1 MAKKRIIAYFMHESE
16 QLAAAQLMPG
26 AKITDSFA
34 IGEIDE
40 NDENTLRREG
50 LIIQEEPL
58 APPSPIGSRSFS
70 LETPAAASLLKDTW
84 IDTLQN
90 ATPSLVDY
98 YVIRLRGPILEEWRQ
113 QLDAT
118 NVILLEWI
126 PDRGYK
132 ARLRMDQVQIV
143 KALDFVDT
151 VTWIDPEQS
160 ALQIDSQALPATG
173 PGEESQGGLRML
185 TFDVRLHR
193 PEDLATVKDWLQT
206 NHISIAGSSARKIRI
221 YLLENSQLL
230 AELASLPQV
239 DMVAEYVTPQLWND
253 AARRLLSLDS
263 APMSNPATYLTQD
276 GKGQIVAIADT
287 GIDDQHP
294 DFQGRIVGKI
304 ARGRPN
310 DTSDP
315 VGHGTHVAGSVL
327 GDGTASGG
335 QIKGTAPGAS
345 LFFQS
350 LLDATGRLGGLPID
364 LNDLFDE
371 AYKAGA
377 RIHNNSWG
385 AATPSS
391 YTINSEEV
399 DEFVRNHPDML
410 IVIAAGNAGTSANP
424 KKAAIGFVDWLSVSS
439 PASCKNALTVGAS
452 RSDRTDGPLSLK
464 TWGSGWPASFPNPPI
479 ATENVSGDPNCLAA
493 FSSRGPTDDRRIK
506 PDLVAPGTDIAS
518 TKSSLA
524 PIGNFWG
531 AYPTTPAG
539 PPNPRYAFDG
549 GTSMAAPLV
558 AGCAALVRQY
568 YLEDRHHEPSAALL
582 KATLIN
588 STRWLSGNDST
599 APSAG
604 VPNYHQ
610 GHGRICMQM
619 AIPNPSR
626 RGFNL
631 QFVDDWKNPNL
642 AFVRTGQ
649 RRRFQ
654 LNLPAGSQELRICMA
669 YTDVAA
675 RGLQNNVNLMVQHIP
690 TGTKWVGNATLPDLL
705 TLPDPDNNVEV
716 VRIQTPSPGTYLIQI
731 FAGNLLKV
739 PQDFALVATG
749 VSVPALS
756 EI

>member
-1 MAKKRIIAYFMHESE
+1 MAKKRVIAYFMHESE
-16 QLAAAQLMPG
+16 QVAAEKLMPG
-26 AKITDSFA
+26 AQITDSFA
-34 IGEIDE
+34 VGEINESDE
-40 NDENTLRREG
+40 NILRSQG
-50 LIIQEEPL
+50 LVIQEEPVEVS
-58 APPSPIGSRSFS
+58 AAVTSPTLS
-70 LETPAAASLLKDTW
+70 LRTAAASILKESSFDVLE
-84 IDTLQN
+84 D
-90 ATPSLVDY
+90 AAPALVDY
-98 YVIRLRGPILEEWRQ
+98 YAIRLRGPLLEEWRQ
-113 QLDAT
+113 KLAAI
-118 NVILLEWI
+118 NVTLLEWI
-126 PDRGYK
+126 PARGYK
-132 ARLRMDQVQIV
+132 AKLKMDQIPTV
-143 KALDFVDT
+143 KALDFVET
-151 VTWIDPEQS
+151 VRWIEPEQ
-160 ALQIDSQALPATG
+160 ANIQIDSQSLPAQ
-173 PGEESQGGLRML
+173 GEGNSSQAGLRML
-185 TFDVRLHR
+185 TFDIRLHS
-193 PEDLATVKDWLQT
+193 PGDLGTVMQWLAIK
-206 NHISIAGSSARKIRI
+206 HIAIAGVSARKIRI
-221 YLLENSQLL
+221 YILEDSPLL
-230 AELASLPQV
+230 AELASLPEV
-239 DMVAEYVTPQLWND
+239 DVVAEYVIPQLWND
-253 AARRLLSLDS
+253 AARRLLSLDPS
-263 APMSNPATYLTQD
+263 SKTNPPTYFKQD

-310 DTSDP
+310 DATDP
-315 VGHGTHVAGSVL
+315 AGHGTHVAGSVL

-335 QIKGTAPGAS
+335 KIKGTAPAAS

-350 LLDATGRLGGLPID
+350 LLDSSGRLGGLPID

-371 AYKAGA
+371 AYQAGA

-410 IVIAAGNAGTSANP
+410 IVIAAGNAGTSAKP
-424 KKAAIGFVDWLSVSS
+424 RKAAVGFVDWLSISS

-452 RSDRTDGPLSLK
+452 RSDRTDGPSSSK
-464 TWGSGWPASFPNPPI
+464 TWGCGWPSSFPNPPI
-479 ATENVSGDPNCLAA
+479 AKEKISGDPNCLAA

-531 AYPTTPAG
+531 IYPTPPAG
-539 PPNPRYAFDG
+539 PVNPRYAFDG

-568 YLEDRHHEPSAALL
+568 YIDDCQHEPSAALL

-588 STRWLSGNDST
+588 STTWLPGGDST
-599 APSAG
+599 APSPG
-604 VPNYHQ
+604 TPNYHQ
-610 GHGRICMQM
+610 GHGRLCMQM
-619 AIPNPSR
+619 AIPNPSQP
-626 RGFNL
+626 GL
-631 QFVDDWKNPNL
+631 TLGFVDDWKNPKL
-642 AFVRTGQ
+642 AFVKTGQ

-654 LNLPAGSQELRICMA
+654 FNVGADAPELRICMA

-690 TGTKWVGNATLPDLL
+690 TGKKWVGNANLPDPL
-705 TLPDPDNNVEV
+705 TSPDPDNNVEV
-716 VRIQTPSPGTYLIQI
+716 VRMQTPAPGTYLIQV

-739 PQDFALVATG
+739 PQDFALVVTCVG
-749 VSVPALS
+749 LSALN

>member
-1 MAKKRIIAYFMHESE
+1 MAKKRVIAYFMHETE
-16 QLAAAQLMPG
+16 QLAATRLMPG
-26 AKITDSFA
+26 AEITDSFA

-40 NDENTLRREG
+40 KDENTLRGAG
-50 LIIQEEPL
+50 LVIQEEPL
-58 APPSPIGSRSFS
+58 PPAAIVSPTFS
-70 LETPAAASLLKDTW
+70 LRTAAVASVLKDTSL
-84 IDTLQN
+84 DALQD
-90 ATPSLVDY
+90 ATPALIDY
-98 YVIRLRGPILEEWRQ
+98 YVIRLRGPILEDWRQ
-113 QLDAT
+113 KLGAM
-118 NVILLEWI
+118 NVTLLEWI

-132 ARLRMDQVQIV
+132 AKLKMDQIQSV

-151 VTWIDPEQS
+151 VTWIEPEQS
-160 ALQIDSQALPATG
+160 NIQIDSESLPKQG
-173 PGEESQGGLRML
+173 PGEASQAGLRML
-185 TFDVRLHR
+185 TFDVRLHLA
-193 PEDLATVKDWLQT
+193 EDLGTVIQWLATKHVA
-206 NHISIAGSSARKIRI
+206 IAGVSARKIRI
-221 YLLENSQLL
+221 YLLENSPLL
-230 AELASLPQV
+230 AELAILPEV
-239 DMVAEYVTPQLWND
+239 DVVAEYVTPQLWND

-263 APMSNPATYLTQD
+263 PPASNPTTYLKQD
-276 GKGQIVAIADT
+276 GKGQIVAVADT

-310 DTSDP
+310 DATDP
-315 VGHGTHVAGSVL
+315 AGHGTHVAGSVL

-335 QIKGTAPGAS
+335 KIKGTAPAAS

-350 LLDATGRLGGLPID
+350 LLDSTGRLGGLPID

-371 AYKAGA
+371 AYQAGA

-424 KKAAIGFVDWLSVSS
+424 QKAAVGFVDWLSISS

-452 RSDRTDGPLSLK
+452 RSDRTDGPLSRK
-464 TWGSGWPASFPNPPI
+464 TWGAGWPSSFPNPPI
-479 ATENVSGDPNCLAA
+479 ATEKVSGDANCLAA

-531 AYPTTPAG
+531 CYPTPPAG
-539 PPNPRYAFDG
+539 PTNPRYAFDG

-558 AGCAALVRQY
+558 AGCAALIRQY
-568 YLEDRHHEPSAALL
+568 YIEDCKHEPSAALL

-588 STRWLSGNDST
+588 STTWLSGNDST
-599 APSAG
+599 APSPG
-604 VPNYHQ
+604 TPNYHQ
-610 GHGRICMQM
+610 GHGRLCMQM
-619 AIPNPSR
+619 AIPNSSKP
-626 RGFNL
+626 GLNL
-631 QFVDDWKNPNL
+631 QFVDDWKNPKL

-654 LNLPAGSQELRICMA
+654 FNLAAGAPELCICMA

-690 TGTKWVGNATLPDLL
+690 TGTKWVGNATLPDRL

-716 VRIQTPSPGTYLIQI
+716 VRMQTPAPGMYLIQV

-739 PQDFALVATG
+739 PQDFALVVTAVG
-749 VSVPALS
+749 LSALN

>member
-16 QLAAAQLMPG
+16 QHAAAKLMPG
-26 AKITDSFA
+26 AEITDSFA
-34 IGEIDE
+34 IGEIEE
-40 NDENTLRREG
+40 NDENALRSEG
-50 LIIQEEPL
+50 LIIQEEPRVS
-58 APPSPIGSRSFS
+58 PSPIGSPRSS
-70 LETPAAASLLKDTW
+70 YRTTAWSNVINDISSDA
-84 IDTLQN
+84 LQN

-98 YVIRLRGPILEEWRQ
+98 YAIRLRGPILEEWRQ
-113 QLDAT
+113 QLEAI
-118 NVILLEWI
+118 NVTLLERI
-126 PDRGYK
+126 PGRGYK
-132 ARLRMDQVQIV
+132 AKLRVDQIQGV
-143 KALDFVDT
+143 KALNFVDT
-151 VTWIDPEQS
+151 VMWIEPEHPD
-160 ALQIDSQALPATG
+160 LQIGSQALPRTG
-173 PGEESQGGLRML
+173 RDSQGLRML
-185 TFDVRLHR
+185 TFDVRLHL
-193 PEDLATVKDWLQT
+193 PEDIVTVMEWLQAK
-206 NHISIAGSSARKIRI
+206 HISIAGSSARKIRI
-221 YLLENSQLL
+221 YVLENSPVLG
-230 AELASLPQV
+230 ELASLPQV

-253 AARRLLSLDS
+253 AARRLLSLD
-263 APMSNPATYLTQD
+263 AATVSNPATYLTQD
-276 GKGQIVAIADT
+276 GKGQIIAIADT

-294 DFQGRIVGKI
+294 DFQGRIVGRI

-310 DTSDP
+310 DTTDP
-315 VGHGTHVAGSVL
+315 AGHGTHVAGSVL
-327 GDGTASGG
+327 GNGTASAGK
-335 QIKGTAPGAS
+335 IRGTAPGAS

-371 AYKAGA
+371 AYQAGA

-410 IVIAAGNAGTSANP
+410 IVIAAGNAGTSASP

-479 ATENVSGDPNCLAA
+479 ATENISGDPNCLAA
-493 FSSRGPTDDRRIK
+493 FSGRGPTDDRRIK
-506 PDLVAPGTDIAS
+506 PDLMAPGTDIVS
-518 TKSSLA
+518 TKSALA

-531 AYPTTPAG
+531 PYPTPPAG

-568 YLEDRHHEPSAALL
+568 YIEDRQHEPSAALL

-588 STRWLSGNDST
+588 STTWLSGNDST
-599 APSAG
+599 APSVG

-610 GHGRICMQM
+610 GHGRICMKV
-619 AIPNPSR
+619 AIPNPSKPSL
-626 RGFNL
+626 NL

-654 LNLPAGSQELRICMA
+654 FNLPGGTPELRVCMA
-669 YTDVAA
+669 YNDVAA
-675 RGLQNNVNLMVQHIP
+675 RGLQNNINLILQHIP
-690 TGTKWVGNATLPDLL
+690 SGTKWMGNATLPDLL

-716 VRIQTPSPGTYLIQI
+716 VRMQKPSPGAYLIQI
-731 FAGNLLKV
+731 FAGNLLKA
-739 PQDFALVATG
+739 PQDFALVVTG